1 MIKVCLRSLLLGC
14 LVASTASSAE
24 YAAPIEALI
33 KRGFEVHSVFDAPG
47 GLKAFAGRA
56 NGEPLAVYLLP
67 DGKHVI
73 VGSMLD
79 AAGNDLTAAQLK
91 QHLPEPEFAAAWPL
105 LEQATWV
112 REGSP
117 NAKRVVYVFT
127 DPECPYCK
135 AFWQAAQPYL
145 GKDVQ
150 LRHVIVGIL
159 KPTSMGKAAR
169 ILTAANPS
177 RALVE
182 HEMFGSE
189 PLASIPADIR
199 AKLEANSRLMQELGA
214 PATPAVFYKDTQGKV
229 RRALGVPDP
238 QTLTSEIFQTQPRD

>member
-1 MIKVCLRSLLLGC
+1 MSKAYLLL
-14 LVASTASSAE
+14 LVTFVASTASSAE

-33 KRGFEVHSVFDAPG
+33 QRGFEVHSVFDAPG
-47 GLKAFAGRA
+47 GLKGFAGRA
-56 NGEPLAVYLLP
+56 NGEPLAAYLMP

-79 AAGNDLTAAQLK
+79 GAGNDLTAAQLK

-105 LEQATWV
+105 LEKATWV

-117 NAKRVVYVFT
+117 DAKRVVYVFT

-135 AFWQAAQPYL
+135 VFWQGAQPYL
-145 GKDVQ
+145 GKEVQ

-169 ILTAANPS
+169 ILTAADPS
-177 RALVE
+177 RALIE

-189 PLASIPADIR
+189 PLSSIPPAVR
-199 AKLEANSRLMQELGA
+199 TKLEANSGLMQELGA
-214 PATPAVFYKDTQGKV
+214 PATPAVFYKDTRGKV
-229 RRALGVPDP
+229 RRVLGVPE
-238 QTLTSEIFQTQPRD
+238 QQIMTSEIFQVQPRD